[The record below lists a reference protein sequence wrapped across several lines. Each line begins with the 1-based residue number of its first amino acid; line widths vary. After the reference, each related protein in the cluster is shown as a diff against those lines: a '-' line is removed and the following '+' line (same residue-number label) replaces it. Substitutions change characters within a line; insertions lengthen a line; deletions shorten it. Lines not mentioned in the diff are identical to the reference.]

1 MTEKMDRDG
10 QGKDERESAP
20 ATILEINRQVVEA
33 FNSGGL
39 EHAARYF
46 DEDVEVVDPDMPEGT
61 RLRGRGVLLA
71 TFGEMVEAFDTM
83 EVREIDMFAVGERV
97 VSLIRTVGRGEGSRG
112 EMELE
117 MHDAHVTT
125 FRDGK
130 VVYWRIY
137 HDPREAFE
145 EVGLDPDDPGEPYRF
160 EAG

>member
-1 MTEKMDRDG
+1 MTERTERDG
-10 QGKDERESAP
+10 RRESEPDGAP
-20 ATILEINRQVVEA
+20 ATILEINREVVEA

-46 DEDVEVVDPDMPEGT
+46 DEDMEVVDPDMPEGT
-61 RLRGRGVLLA
+61 RLRGRSVVLR
-71 TFGEMVEAFDTM
+71 TFGMMVEAFDTM
-83 EVREIDMFAVGERV
+83 EVREIDMFAAGERV
-97 VSLIRTVGRGEGSRG
+97 VSLIRTVGRGEGRRG

-137 HDPREAFE
+137 HDPRDAFA